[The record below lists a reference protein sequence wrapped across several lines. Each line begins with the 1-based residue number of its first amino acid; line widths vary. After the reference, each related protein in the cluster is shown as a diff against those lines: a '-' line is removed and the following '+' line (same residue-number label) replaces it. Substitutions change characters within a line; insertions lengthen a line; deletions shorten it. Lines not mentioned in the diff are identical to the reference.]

1 MAANNVVVT
10 RNDVVNRLA
19 NCALNSYDLPEYE
32 INSGDI
38 SLTYFP
44 NSVFIYVKQS
54 EGERFGSFE
63 SRLIE
68 TDSYTKITGISVT
81 FHNNTTIGQ
90 SLRADD
96 IYEISLRNGL
106 QGRTPS

>member
-19 NCALNSYDLPEYE
+19 NRALNSYDLPEYE

-54 EGERFGSFE
+54 EGERFDSFE
-63 SRLIE
+63 SRHIE
-68 TDSYTKITGISVT
+68 TDSYTKDHRHQCDFPQQHHHWTVS
-81 FHNNTTIGQ
+81 
-90 SLRADD
+90 
-96 IYEISLRNGL
+96 
-106 QGRTPS
+106 QG